1 MICFFDLEGPL
12 CPIDHAADVIE
23 IIGKKLGREQDFYQ
37 LFKMI
42 SDYDDELFLVDKKEG
57 YWPGDTLKLIA
68 PIVVTYANEKEMI
81 ELSKNAQPTEGA
93 IELFDYLHEKDIP
106 TYIIST
112 SYTQHAHTIA
122 EKLNHPIENVRCT
135 KLDFSLKPEKSD
147 ILNKLFDDIFPR
159 FLEEGLPAVK
169 KDLDKYFFK
178 EIPNSDFATI
188 FENTIVCGGGRK
200 KDNVIDILQE
210 YSCEPDEA
218 FAVGDSITDI
228 QMLDFI
234 RKNDGTAVSFN
245 GNIHSLQP
253 ASVAYSGK
261 SIFPLQ
267 KLIEVFPKTKEYITS
282 FTEEEKQQMEEK
294 EENFHLVEG
303 LTEKEFNKLLKL
315 QKKYRKLL
323 RDKAAQLT

>member
-42 SDYDDELFLVDKKEG
+42 SDYDDELFLVDKKEN

-68 PIVVTYANEKEMI
+68 PIVISYADEEEMI
-81 ELSKNAQPTEGA
+81 ELSKKAELTEGA

-122 EKLNHPIENVRCT
+122 EKLKHPLENVRCT
-135 KLDFSLKPEKSD
+135 KLDFSLKPENTD

-159 FLEEGLPAVK
+159 FLKDGLTAVK

-178 EIPNSDFATI
+178 EIPKSAFGPV
-188 FENTIVCGGGRK
+188 FESTIVCGGGRK
-200 KDNVIDILQE
+200 KSNVIDILQE

-234 RKNDGTAVSFN
+234 RKNGGTAISFN
-245 GNIHSLQP
+245 GNIHSLTP
-253 ASVAYSGK
+253 ASIAYSGK
-261 SIFPLQ
+261 SILPLK
-267 KLIEVFPKTKEYITS
+267 KLIEVFPETKEFISS
-282 FTEEEKQQMEEK
+282 FTEEEKQNMIK
-294 EENFHLVEG
+294 SEENFHLVEG
-303 LTEKEFNKLLKL
+303 LLEEEFDILLKL
-315 QKKYRKLL
+315 QKKYRNLL
-323 RDKAAQLT
+323 REKAAQLT